1 MNRNSAIREDDL
13 PLEGVDKESLLFD
26 IVKAKDNE
34 ERAEF
39 LRRKYLRLYLALLK
53 VADQYAFDKFCI
65 NEIRHNAEEYTVFAV
80 DFLLP
85 WFEQFKRKG
94 EIKLGKKKI
103 RIVKGQT
110 WDYEGYLDEKGHATG
125 HGVATS
131 NDGCKYKGTFVENH
145 FEGIGI
151 FR

>member
-1 MNRNSAIREDDL
+1 MNRNSAIREDNL

-26 IVKAKDNE
+26 FVKAKDNA
-34 ERAEF
+34 ERAEI

-53 VADQYAFDKFCI
+53 VADNDAFAKFCK

-85 WFEQFKRKG
+85 MFEQLKREGK
-94 EIKLGKKKI
+94 IKLGKKKI

-110 WDYEGYLDEKGHATG
+110 WDYEG
-125 HGVATS
+125 
-131 NDGCKYKGTFVENH
+131 
-145 FEGIGI
+145 
-151 FR
+151 